1 MYIIYVLYICII
13 YIYIYVLYIY
23 ICIICMYYIYKY
35 KDMMEIDGNWWTLME
50 DVQSRPLGSPHPPLS
65 TGVSDRIDR
74 IDPATSHWDTLR
86 LVPLL
91 EAATKLYTVALCG
104 TWRLGPLVALALKRE
119 SEFCVGGCCW
129 WQFAFLKCLEM
140 SWNVLKYIE
149 CSWISSCKISPVAL
163 KSQL

>member
-1 MYIIYVLYICII
+1 MY
-13 YIYIYVLYIY
+13 YIYVLYI
-23 ICIICMYYIYKY
+23 Y
-35 KDMMEIDGNWWTLME
+35 KDMMEIDGNWWKLME

-74 IDPATSHWDTLR
+74 IDWIDPATSHWDTLR

-91 EAATKLYTVALCG
+91 EAAMKLYTVALCG

-140 SWNVLKYIE
+140 YWNILNAVEFRLAKSHLSPSSRN
-149 CSWISSCKISPVAL
+149 CSACCWTLSVH
-163 KSQL
+163 